1 MRTSGLVVAI
11 AGRWRALAPV
21 VATTATAYGLYGA
34 FQKLDTSPATW
45 GTALAGILRS
55 AAATVVLLLL
65 SLSVAVLF
73 GLVNG
78 RRDDNGAS

>member
-1 MRTSGLVVAI
+1 VVAT
-11 AGRWRALAPV
+11 AERWRALALV

-34 FQKLDTSPATW
+34 FQRLDTSPATW
-45 GTALAGILRS
+45 DTVLEGILRS

-73 GLVNG
+73 GLVND
-78 RRDDNGAS
+78 RHDDNGAS

>member
-1 MRTSGLVVAI
+1 MGNWADIENKRGSWSPPSGGGA
-11 AGRWRALAPV
+11 RARSRH
-21 VATTATAYGLYGA
+21 YGN
-34 FQKLDTSPATW
+34 
-45 GTALAGILRS
+45 GTALEGILRS